1 MNGKVQSVAYQSIWA
16 SSLLCLFASGP
27 LLAAPMTGAYIPGDG
42 WNTTRISEFKQDG
55 NTGLAVVNLFTSF
68 DYTWSNQL
76 KYQASNIVSQQA
88 TPMIT
93 LMPVIS
99 ARRVNL
105 LGEITAG
112 EWDSYLD
119 TWIAG
124 LKSWQ
129 GKYPSNQTPTVLLRF
144 AHEFNGNWY
153 PWGNDPNG
161 LRAAWRYVH
170 ARFAAAGVSNVE
182 WVWCANNVDV
192 DSYNDVTRYYP
203 GDDVVDWTGLDGY
216 NWGSN
221 YSFSRWKSFDETF
234 SVPYVK
240 LVTNFVNKPVLLAE
254 VASAEP
260 SDTPRSSYGQNGNNS
275 DANESKSAWVAEMYG
290 RIPSDYPAIQ
300 AVSWFNI
307 NKELSWSLNSTAQ
320 NGQANT
326 GMDAYR
332 QVMSQ
337 QIYSG
342 QFTPLSTGMTAWVSP
357 HQRRVQRQLRRMSQP
372 QSTSWLAWLNDQ
384 WDQWDQ
390 WSTNSVSSTSSAALA
405 CRSERVP
412 ALARLPVQVGHSVL
426 AQERAGL
433 LALPAQARAARLQ
446 QSLDLITST
455 VVAGQ

>member
-1 MNGKVQSVAYQSIWA
+1 MNRTVLSNPSRQSIRGYA
-16 SSLLCLFASGP
+16 ALVGTLLGAGLMLSAH
-27 LLAAPMTGAYIPGDG
+27 AAPMTGAYIPGDG
-42 WNTTRISEFKQDG
+42 WNTTRISEFKQDSG
-55 NTGLAVVNLFTSF
+55 ANLAVVNLFTSF

-105 LGEITAG
+105 LGEITSG
-112 EWDSYLD
+112 QWDTYLD
-119 TWIAG
+119 AWIAG

-129 GKYPSNQTPTVLLRF
+129 SKYPSNQTPTVLLRF

-182 WVWCANNVDV
+182 WVWCANNVNV
-192 DSYNDVTRYYP
+192 DSYNDVSRYYP

-221 YSFSRWKSFDETF
+221 YSFSQWKSFDETF

-240 LVTNFVNKPVLLAE
+240 LVTTFVNKPVLISE

-260 SDTPRSSYGQNGNNS
+260 SDTPRSSYGQTGNNS
-275 DANESKSAWVAEMYG
+275 DANESKTAWVADMYG
-290 RIPSDYPAIQ
+290 RIPQDYPAIR

-320 NGQANT
+320 NGQPNT
-326 GMDAYR
+326 GMSAYA
-332 QVMSQ
+332 QVMAQ
-337 QIYSG
+337 QTYSE

-357 HQRRVQRQLRRMSQP
+357 HQRRVQRQLRRMTQP
-372 QSTSWLAWLNDQ
+372 QTTSWLTWIS
-384 WDQWDQ
+384 DQWDQ
-390 WSTNSVSSTSSAALA
+390 WSTDAAPKKPLTCA
-405 CRSERVP
+405 NESMP
-412 ALARLPVQVGHSVL
+412 AFARLPVQVGQRL
-426 AQERAGL
+426 LEQEREGR

-446 QSLDLITST
+446 QTLDLIRPEVS
-455 VVAGQ
+455 QDE